1 MKKIAVSLLLASCA
15 SMPTHADWVLNSDAS
30 TLSFISTKAVNIAEV
45 HSFAMLEGT
54 VDSDGAVRISID
66 LASVDTGIEIRDDR
80 MQEMLFE
87 SGTYSR
93 ATLTAMADTA
103 MLNSLAVGESQSDA
117 IEGQLALHGQTMP
130 LTFEVV
136 VTRTSESGI
145 LVASRK
151 PVVVNAPLFGLEEG
165 VERLREVAGLPSIS
179 MAVPVSFV
187 LSFDSD

>member
-1 MKKIAVSLLLASCA
+1 MKKIVVSLLLASCA
-15 SMPTHADWVLNSDAS
+15 AMPTHADWVLNSDAS
-30 TLSFISTKAVNIAEV
+30 TLSFVSTKAVNIAEV

-54 VDSDGAVRISID
+54 VDDDGAVRISID

-87 SGTYSR
+87 TGSYSR
-93 ATLTAMADTA
+93 ATLTAMADAA
-103 MLNSLAVGESQSDA
+103 MLENLSVGESHTAA
-117 IEGQLALHGQTMP
+117 IEGQLALHGQTVP

-136 VTRTSESGI
+136 VTRTGESGM

-165 VERLREVAGLPSIS
+165 VERLRAVAGLPSIS
-179 MAVPVSFV
+179 TAVPVSFV
-187 LSFDSD
+187 LAFEAD